1 MRKYVP
7 TTMPSWKQ
15 ISTELPQIWKLG
27 IPVALQTFAEWACF
41 GLSGVMIGW
50 FDSKQLAAHA
60 VALNVASVAYMIV
73 SGIAMA
79 GAILVGNA
87 YGEEDRVKIRHTAH
101 AVFLVIAVFEV
112 VNMVIFVVFNQQIA
126 GLYKLSDGVMPII
139 LPLFLLAAAFQVA
152 DGIQAGAMN
161 MLRGVKDVNWS
172 SGLSILSYWV
182 ISLPLSYVLG
192 VSMGWE
198 VYGVWLGFTI
208 GLFVAAILGTW
219 RFYHHIRIM
228 KFDNSDT
235 GIPMVAH

>member
-1 MRKYVP
+1 
-7 TTMPSWKQ
+7 
-15 ISTELPQIWKLG
+15 
-27 IPVALQTFAEWACF
+27 
-41 GLSGVMIGW
+41 
-50 FDSKQLAAHA
+50 
-60 VALNVASVAYMIV
+60 
-73 SGIAMA
+73 
-79 GAILVGNA
+79 
-87 YGEEDRVKIRHTAH
+87 
-101 AVFLVIAVFEV
+101 
-112 VNMVIFVVFNQQIA
+112 MVIFVVFNQQIA